1 MRAHAKAA
9 NAAVQ
14 HQMLGRSERAEQISR
29 LHMRKVW
36 IPDRL
41 NPEFPLESA
50 MIAQGFEFTVDSSEG
65 AHTWVSLQ
73 PRKIRCGL
81 KEQARA
87 CWLME
92 ILG

>member
-1 MRAHAKAA
+1 MF
-9 NAAVQ
+9 
-14 HQMLGRSERAEQISR
+14 
-29 LHMRKVW
+29 
-36 IPDRL
+36 

-65 AHTWVSLQ
+65 AHTWVSGQ
-73 PRKIRCGL
+73 PRKICCEL

-87 CWLME
+87 RWLME

>member
-1 MRAHAKAA
+1 MR
-9 NAAVQ
+9 NGF
-14 HQMLGRSERAEQISR
+14 L
-29 LHMRKVW
+29 
-36 IPDRL
+36 L
-41 NPEFPLESA
+41 NPEFPLENA

-73 PRKIRCGL
+73 PRKICCGL

-87 CWLME
+87 RWLVE

>member
-1 MRAHAKAA
+1 MRFCAGRQASPRPLNPRFPQSLDAH
-9 NAAVQ
+9 
-14 HQMLGRSERAEQISR
+14 
-29 LHMRKVW
+29 
-36 IPDRL
+36 L
-41 NPEFPLESA
+41 NPEIPLESA

-87 CWLME
+87 RWLME

>member
-1 MRAHAKAA
+1 
-9 NAAVQ
+9 VGSG
-14 HQMLGRSERAEQISR
+14 LERADCR
-29 LHMRKVW
+29 GKA
-36 IPDRL
+36 PDPDNPASVRVAIQV

-65 AHTWVSLQ
+65 AHTWVSGQ
-73 PRKIRCGL
+73 PRKICCGL

-87 CWLME
+87 RWLME

>member
-1 MRAHAKAA
+1 MRPHHESK
-9 NAAVQ
+9 NLSKSLSPSN
-14 HQMLGRSERAEQISR
+14 MRSQARTI
-29 LHMRKVW
+29 V
-36 IPDRL
+36 L

-65 AHTWVSLQ
+65 AHTWVSGQ
-73 PRKIRCGL
+73 PRKICCEL

-87 CWLME
+87 RWLME